1 MTIEEFAHRCLLIKA
16 GNATLE
22 IPCCANCKYYIPSE
36 SDQAALNLFEFY
48 KTHFKNKVWVVKEV
62 KNKDGGIEFFCE
74 TTGEFISEERAAEL
88 EKENKEAALDSKY
101 PDVKKWICDHPELS
115 FTEDAELLMKP
126 EDFCSRWEPRNEV

>member
-36 SDQAALNLFEFY
+36 SDQAA
-48 KTHFKNKVWVVKEV
+48 
-62 KNKDGGIEFFCE
+62 
-74 TTGEFISEERAAEL
+74 
-88 EKENKEAALDSKY
+88 Y
-101 PDVKKWICDHPELS
+101 PDVKKWICDHPELT

-126 EDFCSRWEPRNEV
+126 EDFCSRWEPRNEEK